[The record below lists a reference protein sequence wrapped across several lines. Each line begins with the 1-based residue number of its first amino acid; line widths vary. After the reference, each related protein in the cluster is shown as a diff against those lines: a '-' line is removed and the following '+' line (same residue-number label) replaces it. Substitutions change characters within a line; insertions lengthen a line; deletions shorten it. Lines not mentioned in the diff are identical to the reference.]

1 MRLPKNRLRT
11 AVTSAVAVAMGA
23 AALTALP
30 ATASAAPPRL
40 SVAAAADAT
49 LFDDFNYSGYSDPR
63 ISANGW
69 NVRSTSGGPGVSG
82 ATWAPENV
90 TFATTSGNSIMNLET
105 STAGTAASTKQT
117 EIVTNSRKFQYG
129 TYATRVKFSDAP
141 KYGPDGDHLVQ
152 AFFTINDLTAPL
164 ADDYGEYDFEYLPN
178 GGWGETSN
186 ILYTTSWE
194 TYQAD
199 PWVAVTQH
207 TEVRQS
213 YDGWHDLV
221 LTLDSSGIKYYID
234 GQLFA
239 AHDAAYLP
247 ERPMSINF
255 NQWLIDFDGLTS
267 TTARAYD
274 ESVDY
279 ILHVKDQVL
288 TPAQVAAKVTAYR
301 GAGTT
306 FQDTVPSS

>member
-1 MRLPKNRLRT
+1 MRLAKNRLRT
-11 AVTSAVAVAMGA
+11 ALTSAVAVTMSA

-30 ATASAAPPRL
+30 ATASAAPQEV
-40 SVAAAADAT
+40 SAAAEAA
-49 LFDDFNYSGYSDPR
+49 LFDDFNYGSHTDPN
-63 ISANGW
+63 ISAHGW
-69 NVRSTSGGPGVSG
+69 NVRSYAGGPGVSG

-90 TFATTSGNSIMNLET
+90 TFASTSGNSIMTMET
-105 STAGTAASTKQT
+105 SSAGTAASTEQT
-117 EIVTNSRKFQYG
+117 EVFTNARKFQYG
-129 TYATRVKFSDAP
+129 TYAARVKFSDAP
-141 KYGPDGDHLVQ
+141 KYGPDGDRIVQ
-152 AFFTINDLTAPL
+152 TFFTINDLTAPL
-164 ADDYGEYDFEYLPN
+164 ADDYGEHDFEYLPN
-178 GGWGETSN
+178 GGWGEPSN

-213 YDGWHDLV
+213 YAGWHDLV

-239 AHDAAYLP
+239 SHGSAYLP

-255 NQWLIDFDGLTS
+255 NQWLIDLDGQTS

-274 ESVDY
+274 QQVDY
-279 ILHVKDQVL
+279 VLHVKDQIL

-306 FQDTVPSS
+306 FEDTVPGS